1 MKVPFFNDSEH
12 YKTIGTTLVP
22 PGETREVDAALLS
35 GYQPLL
41 APEPDAPRHIVDV
54 LLAGPVSELLAALP
68 SLAREDLELLG
79 QREQVEAARREVL
92 GAVSQRLLDAASDDQ
107 DAHGETGQ
115 GERPMPATFQGGDDA
130 QPIVQTVADEEDE
143 QDGAPPPATEDKLA
157 DSEPLVDPAALA
169 LLQTALADP
178 ATPEP
183 AGKAT
188 AKKAGK

>member
-1 MKVPFFNDSEH
+1 MKVPFFNDSKH

-92 GAVSQRLLDAASDDQ
+92 GAVSELLLNAASDDQ
-107 DAHGETGQ
+107 DTKGETGQ
-115 GERPMPATFQGGDDA
+115 GERPLPATSQGGD
-130 QPIVQTVADEEDE
+130 VADEEDE
-143 QDGAPPPATEDKLA
+143 QDSAPPATEDKLA
-157 DSEPLVDPAALA
+157 DSEPLVDAAALA

>member
-1 MKVPFFNDSEH
+1 MKVPFFNDSKH
-12 YKTIGTTLVP
+12 YKTVGTTLVP

-54 LLAGPVSELLAALP
+54 LLAGPVSEMLAALP

-92 GAVSQRLLDAASDDQ
+92 GAVSELLLDAASDEQ
-107 DAHGETGQ
+107 DAHGETGK
-115 GERPMPATFQGGDDA
+115 GEPQPLAFSQGGDDV
-130 QPIVQTVADEEDE
+130 QPLGQTVADEVSD
-143 QDGAPPPATEDKLA
+143 QDSTQPTTEDKPA
-157 DSEPLVDPAALA
+157 DSEPLVDAAALA

>member
-1 MKVPFFNDSEH
+1 MKVPFFNDSKH

-92 GAVSQRLLDAASDDQ
+92 GAVSELLLDAASDDQ
-107 DAHGETGQ
+107 DTKGETGQ
-115 GERPMPATFQGGDDA
+115 GDRPLPATSQVGDDM
-130 QPIVQTVADEEDE
+130 QPLGQTAADEEDE
-143 QDGAPPPATEDKLA
+143 QASAPPATEDKLA
-157 DSEPLVDPAALA
+157 DSEPLVDAAALA